1 MIKTKTIAKGKCL
14 GSPARQRDSLV
25 FWTFKRWIHG
35 WPATDVGWDGM
46 KTAAIKATTFFKVV
60 LPTPLATTLSI
71 SRAVDR
77 HLVKK
82 YLK

>member
-1 MIKTKTIAKGKCL
+1 MDVLPAMETDTGRAEMKTPATKTKAL
-14 GSPARQRDSLV
+14 
-25 FWTFKRWIHG
+25 FKLAMRT
-35 WPATDVGWDGM
+35 PV
-46 KTAAIKATTFFKVV
+46 ATTF
-60 LPTPLATTLSI
+60 SI